1 MLLLRYVEKWSLV
14 NRGAVFVVVKANPV
28 RVVEFPYFCGALPS
42 TYARFFNSFS
52 PFYAMATYP
61 EYMVAPIRQD
71 LVEAGFEQLMT
82 AEEVDAALTPEEG
95 TVLVA
100 VNSVCGCAAGKARP
114 ALKLAVASADKKPSR
129 LVTVFAG
136 MEADAVN
143 KVREHLLP
151 YPPSSPCIALFK
163 DGELVHMIERHHIEG
178 NDMMRIANNLQGA
191 FEEYC

>member
-1 MLLLRYVEKWSLV
+1 
-14 NRGAVFVVVKANPV
+14 
-28 RVVEFPYFCGALPS
+28 
-42 TYARFFNSFS
+42 
-52 PFYAMATYP
+52 MATYP

-82 AEEVDAALTPEEG
+82 PEEVDNVLNQQDG

-114 ALKLAVASADKKPSR
+114 ALKLALASSDKKPSK

-136 MEADAVN
+136 METEAVA

-151 YPPSSPCIALFK
+151 YPPSSPSIALFK
-163 DGELVHMIERHHIEG
+163 DGELVHMIERYHIEG
-178 NDMMRIANNLQGA
+178 NDMMRIVDNLQGA